1 MSPITENEFWVSQ
14 LQSDDNEVF
23 KAIYR
28 KYNQAVYA
36 NISRLVS
43 HSSAAED
50 LLQEVFIAL
59 WEGRHK
65 LTAQHDIA
73 GWLFTTSFY
82 KSSAWLRKCLKESL
96 SPLHESLHETP
107 CEEGDSEID
116 YAEKLTALHTAIE
129 LLPPRKKMAFRLCR
143 LEGKSYEEAAQE
155 LGLSIESV
163 KDYVKTASRFVRD
176 HVLDQ
181 YPAVMGLVVLVTF
194 W

>member
-28 KYNQAVYA
+28 RYNQAVFA
-36 NISRLVS
+36 NLSRLVS
-43 HSSAAED
+43 QSSVAED

-59 WEGRHK
+59 WEGRYK

-82 KSSAWLRKCLKESL
+82 KASAWLRKSLKESL
-96 SPLHESLHETP
+96 SPLHDALYDQP
-107 CEEGDSEID
+107 GEEGESEID
-116 YAEKLTALHTAIE
+116 YTQKLTALHTAIE

-143 LEGKSYEEAAQE
+143 LEGKTYEEAAQE

-163 KDYVKTASRFVRD
+163 KDYVKTSSRFVRD

-181 YPAVMGLVVLVTF
+181 YPALMGLVVLVTF